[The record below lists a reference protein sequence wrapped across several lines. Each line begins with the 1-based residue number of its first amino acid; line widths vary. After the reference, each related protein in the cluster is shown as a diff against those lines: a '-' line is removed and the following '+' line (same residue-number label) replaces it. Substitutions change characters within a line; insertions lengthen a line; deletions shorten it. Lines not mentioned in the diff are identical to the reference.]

1 MAIKKRSLSVLK
13 NIRQNKKRR
22 ERNKAI
28 KKAAKSAFKIAVKS
42 IEKGEK
48 EASIEKVSLAFSK
61 IDKAAKKG
69 VFHKNKAARLKSKLS
84 KRLAAI
90 V

>member
-1 MAIKKRSLSVLK
+1 MAIKKRKISVLK
-13 NIRQNKKRR
+13 NIRQNKKRYLL
-22 ERNKAI
+22 NKAC
-28 KKAAKSAFKIAVKS
+28 KADVKSSIKS

-48 EASIEKVSLAFSK
+48 ESSLEKLKLAFKK

-69 VFHKNKAARLKSKLS
+69 IFHKNKAARLKSKLS
-84 KRLAAI
+84 KRASAI